1 MGQVVGTVLQYL
13 DQEPWRFLISFG
25 AVLFLVLNLAA
36 VLTMAERKVSGYIQ
50 LRYGPNRV
58 GPRGL
63 LQPAADVFKLFTK
76 ENVSPGRSDLGVF
89 LAAPIAMFLPAAAV
103 WLVIPFAP
111 DAVIANINVGIL
123 FFIAITSIGAL
134 GVVMAGY
141 GSRSTFS
148 LLGALRGAAQMI
160 SYEVPLILSLLGVV
174 MLSGSLSFV
183 DVVNAQGD
191 TFWTWYVW
199 PLLPMFLTFYV
210 AGIAEVK
217 RIPFDL
223 PEGES
228 EIVGGFMIEY
238 SGMTWALIQA
248 AEFASMGLM
257 SAISATLFLGGWQPP
272 LPFLDLGEFNWVWF
286 GLKTALIMFTFQWI
300 RWSVPRLRMDQL
312 MDLGWKVLVPLTL
325 IYLFIIAAA
334 MLILEEVI

>member
-1 MGQVVGTVLQYL
+1 MAGAL
-13 DQEPWRFLISFG
+13 DLLNQEPFRFLISFG
-25 AVLFLVLNLAA
+25 AILFLALNLAA
-36 VLTMAERKVSGYIQ
+36 ILVMAERKVAGYIQ

-63 LQPAADVFKLFTK
+63 LQPLADIVKLFTK
-76 ENVSPGRSDLGVF
+76 ENVSPGRADLWIF
-89 LAAPIAMFLPAAAV
+89 LGAPIAMFLPAVLV

-111 DAVIANINVGIL
+111 DAVVADMNVAIL
-123 FFIAITSIGAL
+123 FFLAVTSIGAL
-134 GVVMAGY
+134 GVIMAGY

-174 MLSGSLSFV
+174 MLTGSLSLV
-183 DVVNAQGD
+183 EVVNAQGGG
-191 TFWTWYVW
+191 FWNWYFVW
-199 PLLPMFLTFYV
+199 QFPMFLVFYV
-210 AGIAEVK
+210 AGLAEVK
-217 RIPFDL
+217 RVPFDL

-248 AEFASMGLM
+248 AEFSSMGLI
-257 SAISATLFLGGWQPP
+257 SAITTTLFLGGWQPP
-272 LPFLDLGEFNWVWF
+272 LEFLDLGNFNWFWF
-286 GLKTALIMFTFQWI
+286 GLKTSLIMFTFQWI

-312 MDLGWKVLVPLTL
+312 MDFGWKVLVPISLVW
-325 IYLFIIAAA
+325 LFITAGA
-334 MLILEEVI
+334 MLIF

>member
-1 MGQVVGTVLQYL
+1 VGTVLQYL
-13 DQEPWRFLISFG
+13 NQEPIRFLISFG
-25 AVLFLVLNLAA
+25 LVLFLVLNLAA
-36 VLTMAERKVSGYIQ
+36 VLTMAERKVSAYIQ

-76 ENVSPGRSDLGVF
+76 ENVSPGRSDLWVF
-89 LAAPIAMFLPAAAV
+89 LGAPLAMFLPAALV

-111 DAVIANINVGIL
+111 DAVMADLNVGIL
-123 FFIAITSIGAL
+123 FFVAVTSIGAL

-141 GSRSTFS
+141 GSRSTFA

-174 MLSGSLSFV
+174 MLAGSLSFV

-191 TFWTWYVW
+191 TFWTWYFL
-199 PLLPMFLTFYV
+199 PLFPMFITFYV

-217 RIPFDL
+217 RVPFDL

-257 SAISATLFLGGWQPP
+257 SAITATLFLGGWQPP
-272 LPFLDLGEFNWVWF
+272 LPFLDLGAFNWIWF

-325 IYLFIIAAA
+325 IYLFVVAAA
-334 MLILEEVI
+334 MLVFQEVL

>member
-1 MGQVVGTVLQYL
+1 VGTVLQYL
-13 DQEPWRFLISFG
+13 NQEPIRFLISFG
-25 AVLFLVLNLAA
+25 LVLFLVLNLAA
-36 VLTMAERKVSGYIQ
+36 VLTMAERKVSAYIQ

-76 ENVSPGRSDLGVF
+76 ENVSPGRSDLWVF
-89 LAAPIAMFLPAAAV
+89 LGAPIAMFLPAALV

-111 DAVIANINVGIL
+111 DAVMADLNVGIL
-123 FFIAITSIGAL
+123 FFVAVTSIGAL

-141 GSRSTFS
+141 GSRSTFA

-174 MLSGSLSFV
+174 MLAGSLSFV

-191 TFWTWYVW
+191 TFWTWYFL
-199 PLLPMFLTFYV
+199 PLFPMFITFYV

-217 RIPFDL
+217 RVPFDL

-257 SAISATLFLGGWQPP
+257 SAITATLFLGGWQPP
-272 LPFLDLGEFNWVWF
+272 LPFLDLGVFNWVWF

-325 IYLFIIAAA
+325 IYLFVVAAA
-334 MLILEEVI
+334 MLVFQEVL

>member
-1 MGQVVGTVLQYL
+1 LSL
-13 DQEPWRFLISFG
+13 DIINQEPIRFLLSFG
-25 AVLFLVLNLAA
+25 VILFLVLNLAA
-36 VLTMAERKVSGYIQ
+36 VLTFAERKVSAYIQ

-58 GPRGL
+58 GPRGI

-76 ENVSPGRSDLGVF
+76 ENVSPGRADLWIF

-111 DAVIANINVGIL
+111 DLVVADLNIGIA
-123 FFIAITSIGAL
+123 FFFAITSINAL
-134 GVVMAGY
+134 GVIMAGY
-141 GSRSTFS
+141 GSRSNFS
-148 LLGALRGAAQMI
+148 LLGALRGAGQII

-174 MLSGSLSFV
+174 MLTGSLSFV
-183 DVVNAQGD
+183 DVVNAQGGG
-191 TFWTWYVW
+191 FWNWYVW
-199 PLLPMFLTFYV
+199 PQLPMFVAFYI
-210 AGIAEVK
+210 AGLAEVK
-217 RIPFDL
+217 RVPFDL

-257 SAISATLFLGGWQPP
+257 SAVTTTLFLGGWQPP
-272 LPFLDLGEFNWVWF
+272 LEFLDLGVFNWLWF
-286 GLKTALIMFTFQWI
+286 GLKTALLMFTFQWI
-300 RWSVPRLRMDQL
+300 RWTVPRLRMDQL

-325 IYLFIIAAA
+325 VWLFVTAGALL
-334 MLILEEVI
+334 LI

>member
-1 MGQVVGTVLQYL
+1 MSL
-13 DQEPWRFLISFG
+13 DILNQEPIRFLLSFG
-25 AVLFLVLNLAA
+25 VIIFLVLNLAA
-36 VLTMAERKVSGYIQ
+36 VLTFAERKVSAYIQ

-58 GPRGL
+58 GPRGI

-76 ENVSPGRSDLGVF
+76 ENVHPGRADLWIF

-111 DAVIANINVGIL
+111 DLVVADLNIGIA
-123 FFIAITSIGAL
+123 FFFAITSINAL
-134 GVVMAGY
+134 GVIMAGY
-141 GSRSTFS
+141 GSRSNFS
-148 LLGALRGAAQMI
+148 LLGALRGAGQII

-174 MLSGSLSFV
+174 MLAGSLSFV
-183 DVVNAQGD
+183 DVVNAQGGG
-191 TFWTWYVW
+191 FWNWYVW
-199 PLLPMFLTFYV
+199 PQLPMFVTFYI
-210 AGIAEVK
+210 AGLAEVK

-257 SAISATLFLGGWQPP
+257 SAVTTTLFLGGWQPP
-272 LPFLDLGEFNWVWF
+272 LEFLDLGVFNWLWF
-286 GLKTALIMFTFQWI
+286 GLKTALLMFTFQWI
-300 RWSVPRLRMDQL
+300 RWTVPRLRMDQL

-325 IYLFIIAAA
+325 VWLFVTAGA
-334 MLILEEVI
+334 MLLI

>member
-1 MGQVVGTVLQYL
+1 MQTALNL
-13 DQEPWRFLISFG
+13 LNQEPIRFLVSFG
-25 AVLFLVLNLAA
+25 AIIFLVLNLAA
-36 VLTMAERKVSGYIQ
+36 VLTMAERKVSGYIH
-50 LRYGPNRV
+50 LRFGPNRV

-63 LQPAADVFKLFTK
+63 LQPAADVFKLFSK
-76 ENVSPGRSDLGVF
+76 ENVHPGRSDLWVF
-89 LAAPIAMFLPAAAV
+89 LGAPIAMFIPAALV
-103 WLVIPFAP
+103 WLVVPFAP
-111 DAVIANINVGIL
+111 GAVVADLNVAIL
-123 FFIAITSIGAL
+123 FFIGITSIGAL

-174 MLSGSLSFV
+174 MLTGSLSLV
-183 DVVNAQGD
+183 DVVAAQGGG
-191 TFWTWYVW
+191 FWHWYVW
-199 PLLPMFLTFYV
+199 PQLPMFLCFYI

-217 RIPFDL
+217 RVPFDL

-248 AEFASMGLM
+248 AEFASMALM
-257 SAISATLFLGGWQPP
+257 SALATTLFLGGWQPP
-272 LPFLDLGEFNWVWF
+272 FEFLDLGQFNWIWF
-286 GLKTALIMFTFQWI
+286 GLKTSLIIFTFQWI

-312 MDLGWKVLVPLTL
+312 MDLGWKVLVPVTL
-325 IYLFIIAAA
+325 VWLFVTAGA
-334 MLILEEVI
+334 MLLI

>member
-1 MGQVVGTVLQYL
+1 LSL
-13 DQEPWRFLISFG
+13 NILNQEPIRFLLSFG
-25 AVLFLVLNLAA
+25 IIIFLVLNLAA
-36 VLTMAERKVSGYIQ
+36 VLTFAERKVSAYIQ

-58 GPRGL
+58 GPRGI

-76 ENVSPGRSDLGVF
+76 ENVHPGRADLWIF

-111 DAVIANINVGIL
+111 DLVVANLNVGIA
-123 FFIAITSIGAL
+123 FFFAITSINAL
-134 GVVMAGY
+134 GVIMAGY
-141 GSRSTFS
+141 GSRSNFS
-148 LLGALRGAAQMI
+148 LLGALRGAGQII

-174 MLSGSLSFV
+174 MLAGSLSFV
-183 DVVNAQGD
+183 DVVKAQGGG
-191 TFWTWYVW
+191 FWNWYVW
-199 PLLPMFLTFYV
+199 PQLPMFVTFYI
-210 AGIAEVK
+210 AGLAEVK

-257 SAISATLFLGGWQPP
+257 SAVTTTLFLGGWQPP
-272 LPFLDLGEFNWVWF
+272 LEFLDLGVFNWLWF
-286 GLKTALIMFTFQWI
+286 GLKTALLMFTFQWI
-300 RWSVPRLRMDQL
+300 RWTVPRLRMDQL

-325 IYLFIIAAA
+325 VWLFVTAGALL
-334 MLILEEVI
+334 LI

>member
-1 MGQVVGTVLQYL
+1 
-13 DQEPWRFLISFG
+13 
-25 AVLFLVLNLAA
+25 
-36 VLTMAERKVSGYIQ
+36 
-50 LRYGPNRV
+50 
-58 GPRGL
+58 
-63 LQPAADVFKLFTK
+63 
-76 ENVSPGRSDLGVF
+76 
-89 LAAPIAMFLPAAAV
+89 
-103 WLVIPFAP
+103 
-111 DAVIANINVGIL
+111 
-123 FFIAITSIGAL
+123 
-134 GVVMAGY
+134 
-141 GSRSTFS
+141 
-148 LLGALRGAAQMI
+148 MI

-199 PLLPMFLTFYV
+199 PLLPMFLTFYTS
-210 AGIAEVK
+210 GIAEVK

-248 AEFASMGLM
+248 SEFASMGLM
-257 SAISATLFLGGWQPP
+257 SAITTTLFLGGWQPP
-272 LPFLDLGEFNWVWF
+272 LPFLDLGTFDWIWF

-300 RWSVPRLRMDQL
+300 RWSIPRLRMDQL
-312 MDLGWKVLVPLTL
+312 MDLGWKVLVPITL

-334 MLILEEVI
+334 MLIL

>member
-1 MGQVVGTVLQYL
+1 MGTVLQYL
-13 DQEPWRFLISFG
+13 DQEPWRFLLSFG
-25 AVLFLVLNLAA
+25 VVLFLVLNLAA

-76 ENVSPGRSDLGVF
+76 ENVSPGRSDLWVF
-89 LAAPIAMFLPAAAV
+89 LGAPIAMFLPAAVV

-111 DAVIANINVGIL
+111 GAVIANINVGIL
-123 FFIAITSIGAL
+123 FFIAVTSIGAL

-160 SYEVPLILSLLGVV
+160 SYEVPLILRLRGVV

-191 TFWTWYVW
+191 TFWTWYFL
-199 PLLPMFLTFYV
+199 PLFPMFITFYI

-217 RIPFDL
+217 RVPFDL

-257 SAISATLFLGGWQPP
+257 SAITATLFLGGWQPP
-272 LPFLDLGEFNWVWF
+272 LPFLDLGAFNWVWF

-312 MDLGWKVLVPLTL
+312 MDLGWKVLVPMTL
-325 IYLFIIAAA
+325 IYLLIVAAA
-334 MLILEEVI
+334 MLILQEVF

>member
-1 MGQVVGTVLQYL
+1 MGQVVATVLQYL

-25 AVLFLVLNLAA
+25 AILFLVLNLAA
-36 VLTMAERKVSGYIQ
+36 VLTMAERKVAGYIQ

-76 ENVSPGRSDLGVF
+76 ENVSPGRSDLWVF

-111 DAVIANINVGIL
+111 NAVIANLNVAVL

-141 GSRSTFS
+141 GSRSNYA
-148 LLGALRGAAQMI
+148 LLGALRGAGQMI

-174 MLSGSLSFV
+174 MLASSLSLV
-183 DVVNAQGD
+183 DIVNAQAGG
-191 TFWTWYVW
+191 FWRWYVW
-199 PLLPMFLTFYV
+199 PLLPMFLIFYV
-210 AGIAEVK
+210 SGIAEVK

-248 AEFASMGLM
+248 SEFASMGM
-257 SAISATLFLGGWQPP
+257 ISAITTTLFLGGWQPP
-272 LPFLDLGEFNWVWF
+272 LEFLDLGSFNWVWF

-300 RWSVPRLRMDQL
+300 RWSIPRLRMDQL

-325 IYLFIIAAA
+325 LWLFVVAGV
-334 MLILEEVI
+334 MLVI

>member
-1 MGQVVGTVLQYL
+1 VGTVLEYL
-13 DQEPWRFLISFG
+13 NLEPIRFLISFG
-25 AVLFLVLNLAA
+25 LVLFLVLNLAA
-36 VLTMAERKVSGYIQ
+36 VLTMAERKVSAYIQ

-76 ENVSPGRSDLGVF
+76 ENVSPGRSDLWVF
-89 LAAPIAMFLPAAAV
+89 LGAPIAMFLPAALV

-111 DAVIANINVGIL
+111 GAVMADLNVGIL
-123 FFIAITSIGAL
+123 FFIAVTSIGAL

-174 MLSGSLSFV
+174 MLAGSLSFV

-191 TFWTWYVW
+191 TFWTWYFL
-199 PLLPMFLTFYV
+199 PLFPMFITFYV

-217 RIPFDL
+217 RVPFDL

-257 SAISATLFLGGWQPP
+257 SAITATLFLGGWQPP
-272 LPFLDLGEFNWVWF
+272 LPFLDLGAFNWVWF

-325 IYLFIIAAA
+325 IYLFVVAAA
-334 MLILEEVI
+334 MLVFQEVL

>member
-1 MGQVVGTVLQYL
+1 MGTVLQYL
-13 DQEPWRFLISFG
+13 DQEPFRFLISFG
-25 AVLFLVLNLAA
+25 LVLFLVLNLAA
-36 VLTMAERKVSGYIQ
+36 VLTMAERKVSAYIQ

-76 ENVSPGRSDLGVF
+76 ENVSPGRSDLWVF
-89 LAAPIAMFLPAAAV
+89 LGAPIAMFLPAALV

-111 DAVIANINVGIL
+111 DAVMADLNVGIL
-123 FFIAITSIGAL
+123 FFVAVTSIGAL

-174 MLSGSLSFV
+174 MLTGSLSFV
-183 DVVNAQGD
+183 DVVLAQGD
-191 TFWTWYVW
+191 TFWTWYFL
-199 PLLPMFLTFYV
+199 PLFPMFIVFYIS
-210 AGIAEVK
+210 GIAEVK
-217 RIPFDL
+217 RVPFDL

-257 SAISATLFLGGWQPP
+257 SAITATLFLGGWQPP
-272 LPFLDLGEFNWVWF
+272 LPFLDLGAFNWVWF
-286 GLKTALIMFTFQWI
+286 GLKTALIIFTFQWI

-312 MDLGWKVLVPLTL
+312 MDFGWKVLVPMTL
-325 IYLFIIAAA
+325 IYLFIVAAA
-334 MLILEEVI
+334 MLIFQEVF

>member
-1 MGQVVGTVLQYL
+1 MVQTALDVLE
-13 DQEPWRFLISFG
+13 QEPIRFLVTFG
-25 AVLFLVLNLAA
+25 AILFLVLNLAA

-76 ENVSPGRSDLGVF
+76 ENVHPGRSDLWVF
-89 LAAPIAMFLPAAAV
+89 LGAPIAMFIPAAAI
-103 WLVIPFAP
+103 WLVVPFAP
-111 DAVIANINVGIL
+111 GAVVADLNVAIL
-123 FFIAITSIGAL
+123 FFIALTSIGAL

-174 MLSGSLSFV
+174 MLTGSLSLV
-183 DVVNAQGD
+183 DVVGAQGGG
-191 TFWTWYVW
+191 FWNWYVW
-199 PLLPMFLTFYV
+199 PQFPMFIAFYV
-210 AGIAEVK
+210 AGLAEVK
-217 RIPFDL
+217 RVPFDL

-228 EIVGGFMIEY
+228 EIVGGFMVEY

-248 AEFASMGLM
+248 AEFASMALM
-257 SAISATLFLGGWQPP
+257 SAVATTLFLGGWQPP
-272 LPFLDLGEFNWVWF
+272 LPFLDLGAFNWFWF
-286 GLKTALIMFTFQWI
+286 GLKTALIIFTFQWI
-300 RWSVPRLRMDQL
+300 RWSLPRLRMDQL
-312 MDLGWKVLVPLTL
+312 MDLGWKVLVPITL
-325 IYLFIIAAA
+325 VWLYVTAGVMLLIA
-334 MLILEEVI
+334 

>member
-1 MGQVVGTVLQYL
+1 LSLDVLNL
-13 DQEPWRFLISFG
+13 GPVRFLISFG
-25 AVLFLVLNLAA
+25 LILFLVLNLAA
-36 VLTMAERKVSGYIQ
+36 VLTMAERKVSAYIQ

-58 GPRGL
+58 GPRGI

-76 ENVSPGRSDLGVF
+76 ENVSPGRSDLWVF
-89 LAAPIAMFLPAAAV
+89 LGAPIAMFLPAALV

-111 DAVIANINVGIL
+111 GAVMADLNVGIL
-123 FFIAITSIGAL
+123 FFVAITSISAL

-174 MLSGSLSFV
+174 MLAGSLSFV

-191 TFWTWYVW
+191 TFWTWYFL
-199 PLLPMFLTFYV
+199 PLFPMFITFYV

-217 RIPFDL
+217 RVPFDL

-228 EIVGGFMIEY
+228 EIVGGYMVEY

-257 SAISATLFLGGWQPP
+257 SAVTATLFLGGWQPP
-272 LPFLDLGEFNWVWF
+272 LPFLDLGAFNWAWF

-312 MDLGWKVLVPLTL
+312 MDFGWKVLVPITL
-325 IYLFIIAAA
+325 IYLFVVAAA
-334 MLILEEVI
+334 MLIFQEVF